1 VDGTW
6 LCTDIKKK
14 PTFAENLKDNPIAP
28 ICYAFSLMICMS
40 AALSLPD
47 GAGLGTL
54 GFHEQKARKMSAAA
68 GFSHFRRIDYEGDI
82 FNAYYEI
89 RP

>member
-1 VDGTW
+1 
-6 LCTDIKKK
+6 
-14 PTFAENLKDNPIAP
+14 
-28 ICYAFSLMICMS
+28 MS
-40 AALSLPD
+40 AALSVPN

-54 GFHEQKARKMSAAA
+54 GFHADKAREMTAEK
-68 GFSHFRRIDYEGDI
+68 GFSRFREIDYEGDI